1 MNLNLLDL
9 EAKVAIEM
17 IKIYKLKFPMKFNKI
32 NEKIFP
38 LNEAKARLEFE

>member
-17 IKIYKLKFPMKFNKI
+17 IKIYKLKFPMKFSKI
-32 NEKIFP
+32 NEKIIP
-38 LNEAKARLEFE
+38 LSEARARLQFE